1 MAALQMNSGFGSFK
15 DHDMNVAR
23 LLAIGIASAMFAANM
38 AQLAKAQTAPS
49 QAAASDITPTE
60 ETGGAWSWIKK
71 PSFTMPKVAFP
82 KMPADP
88 LAPIKN
94 SAKKVGDGTKKAWEG
109 TKEMFSFGG
118 SKQEDAGTR
127 VASAGE
133 APSMWQRMF
142 GQEEKK
148 DEGPA
153 TVGEWM
159 NQKRVE

>member
-1 MAALQMNSGFGSFK
+1 MAPVVGLRVREVK

-23 LLAIGIASAMFAANM
+23 LLMIGTAFAVLAMSM
-38 AQLAKAQTAPS
+38 TQLANAQGAPA
-49 QAAASDITPTE
+49 QGAASDITPTE
-60 ETGGAWSWIKK
+60 ETGGGPWSWVKK
-71 PSFTMPKVAFP
+71 PSFSMPKVSFP

-88 LAPIKN
+88 LAPIKT

-109 TKEMFSFGG
+109 AKEMFTFGG
-118 SKQEDAGTR
+118 SEEEPAGTR
-127 VASAGE
+127 VATAGE

-142 GQEEKK
+142 GKEEKK